1 MTKEFRS
8 SQLTDAD
15 KCLVEIDRL
24 SRTEKVMFKET
35 RRLYEKLDSIE
46 NTLDNSLLT
55 NETKIEKAL
64 AIIRNKEN

>member
-8 SQLTDAD
+8 SQLTDVD

-35 RRLYEKLDSIE
+35 CRLYENLDSIE

-64 AIIRNKEN
+64 AIIRNMEK